1 MTLTVEQL
9 ECAFRKEREFRRA
22 LLSAAK
28 MTEPKP
34 PSVWSGV
41 GKLLLKAIPA
51 NVVRDAIVGG
61 GKAILANRQRSAD
74 QDQPVPEATKQ

>member
-1 MTLTVEQL
+1 MV
-9 ECAFRKEREFRRA
+9 AG
-22 LLSAAK
+22 
-28 MTEPKP
+28 KP
-34 PSVWSGV
+34 AGGPMRPAGRIWSGV

>member
-1 MTLTVEQL
+1 MLTPEQL
-9 ECAFRKEREFRRA
+9 RSTLETERQFRSV

-28 MTEPKP
+28 VTEPKP